1 MYRRIIPLTL
11 ALLSL
16 SAAAGQTLK
25 LVDGAYEA
33 VLADVT
39 FPSSTAGNLVVK
51 MCATCDA
58 QVLPVDSGTAF
69 VGANG
74 PVPLQDFLEKVAEL
88 RQTPNGNQ
96 TTAVGVFYNLETN
109 RITRV
114 SLHPH

>member
-1 MYRRIIPLTL
+1 MYRKIIPLALTL
-11 ALLSL
+11 VSI
-16 SAAAGQTLK
+16 SAAAGQTLE

-51 MCATCDA
+51 MCATCDG

-69 VGANG
+69 VGTTG
-74 PVPLQDFLEKVAEL
+74 PMPLQDFLEQVAEL
-88 RQTPNGNQ
+88 RQTSNGNYS
-96 TTAVGVFYNLETN
+96 TAVGVFYNLETN